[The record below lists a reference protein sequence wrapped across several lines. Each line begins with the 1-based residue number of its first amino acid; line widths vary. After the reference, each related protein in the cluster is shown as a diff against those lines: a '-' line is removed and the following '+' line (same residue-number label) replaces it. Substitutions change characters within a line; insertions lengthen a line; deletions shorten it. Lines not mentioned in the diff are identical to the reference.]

1 MHEKRSY
8 VIHVY
13 EYTLHTFYLRTYSIG
28 MYSIGSIPE
37 LIHHST
43 KKKKKTLLVCVFVC
57 VYVCVCVCVVCVCV
71 CCVCMCACVFNK
83 CMIGYLLRNPN
94 IPWIRLTV
102 QTCSVIADLVSCIHY
117 LQLVR
122 ITKMTVSI

>member
-1 MHEKRSY
+1 MHEKRGY

-13 EYTLHTFYLRTYSIG
+13 EYTLHTFYLWTYSID
-28 MYSIGSIPE
+28 MYSIGNIPE
-37 LIHHST
+37 LIHHSS
-43 KKKKKTLLVCVFVC
+43 KKKKKKNTVGLCFCVC
-57 VYVCVCVCVVCVCV
+57 VYVCVCVCVCV

-102 QTCSVIADLVSCIHY
+102 HTYSVIADLVSCIHY

-122 ITKMTVSI
+122 ITKMTVST